1 MMMTMKKYILAIL
14 LLLPVVA
21 QAANIRIMGISCTD
35 NTTINTSTSISDGTL
50 SAGTITYNSSSHTVT
65 LDGVVA
71 HCYHSTEFISNLRNS
86 PLTVIVNSAS
96 TITARYIFDVDNG
109 GEPQSYPVN
118 LTLKSGAAGN
128 QPVDLTLNVEKQ
140 DFLSEGDNACAVIME
155 SGVTCSIINLNIKST
170 KSNPEVGEGNGYLIV
185 SKSSSDKINFY
196 NSYVHLD
203 NNVTLKKNSNG
214 TITYYGMQ
222 VTSSETPFVAKR
234 VINRT
239 TGLTSSISPLTG
251 LSISFGGGSMSP
263 ASINV
268 TNSAGGYTCSF
279 PLTVDDI
286 FDYLPY
292 KNAGGVY
299 EASVMETERAIV
311 TEANPIVI
319 SYSIAAKPINGD
331 NITISEIPM
340 QIYDGTNAPQ
350 PAIRVYDNGTLLI
363 NPTDYTVTYGA
374 NTTEGVNKGTVTI
387 AGTGNYSGSKILY
400 FDIVKEY
407 FTENSISYHTKTT
420 TTLSVGAKTGAAI
433 ATTTEGLVTVPSSV
447 THEGMTFSVTGVE
460 ATAFKDCNL
469 VTALNLPATITA
481 IKSGAFTGCS
491 ALRYIDISEAM
502 GYTPASLDRTIAT
515 SPFCGV
521 PKQTLVFLYATKTIQ
536 GENYVYKVHDD
547 DYRCDVFKI
556 YEDVTGTQLGFTGT
570 DYMWAYENPKT
581 FTANKVVNSRQLT
594 GDKYYTTCLPYAL
607 EITADMKVYTLH
619 ASSDI
624 LLGFEEVLGTLEAF
638 TPYVI
643 APQTSGQLLKA
654 TNVTIPAT
662 TAIANFC
669 QVGATSAT
677 AVGGH
682 KLVGTF
688 RYMTKGANGCYIMQ
702 SGNQWKLFDTTT
714 SAYPAACILPMRAY
728 IIGSDYPSPSRQY
741 ITGKF
746 TNADGS
752 TTEVEQLLIDEDK
765 KDHTFYDLNG
775 RRVNGSV
782 RGGVLVSDG
791 IKQLPTR

>member
-1 MMMTMKKYILAIL
+1 MMKTMKKYILAIL

-21 QAANIRIMGISCTD
+21 EAADIKIMGIICTG

-50 SAGTITYNSSSHTVT
+50 SAGTITYNSSTHTVT

-71 HCYHSTEFISNLRNS
+71 HCYNSVEFISNLRNAA
-86 PLTVIVNSAS
+86 LTVIVNSAC
-96 TITARYIFDVDNG
+96 TITARYIFDVDNFG
-109 GEPQSYPVN
+109 YPTSYPAN

-128 QPVDLTLNVEKQ
+128 QPVDLTLNIEKQ
-140 DFLSEGDNACAVIME
+140 DDLTTGGNACAVIME

-170 KSNPEVGEGNGYLIV
+170 KSNPEVGVGNGYLIV
-185 SKSSSDKINFY
+185 SKSSADKINFY

-203 NNVTLKKNSNG
+203 NNVTLKKDGNG

-222 VTSSETPFVAKR
+222 VTSSESPFVAKR

-251 LSISFGGGSMSP
+251 LSITFGGGSMTP
-263 ASINV
+263 ASIAV

-299 EASVMETERAIV
+299 EASIMETERAIV
-311 TEANPIVI
+311 TEANPIEL
-319 SYSIAAKPINGD
+319 SYSIVAKSITGD
-331 NITISEIPM
+331 KITISEIPM

-350 PAIRVYDNGTLLI
+350 PAIRIFDNDTPLI

-387 AGTGNYSGSKILY
+387 EGRGNYSGSKTLQ

-407 FTENSISYHTKTT
+407 FTENSISYHTKST

-433 ATTTEGLVTVPSSV
+433 ATTTEGPITVPSSV
-447 THEGMTFSVTGVE
+447 SHEGMTFSVTGVE
-460 ATAFKDCNL
+460 ATAFNDCSL
-469 VTALNLPATITA
+469 LTALNLPSTITG

-491 ALRYIDISEAM
+491 ALRYIDISEAI
-502 GYTPASLDRTIAT
+502 GFIPASLDRTIAT
-515 SPFCGV
+515 TPFYGV
-521 PKQTLVFLYATKTIQ
+521 PKQTLVFLYATKTVQ
-536 GENYVYKVHDD
+536 GENYIYKVHDD

-556 YEDVTGTQLGFTGT
+556 FEDVSGTQLGFTGT
-570 DYMWAYENPKT
+570 DYKWAYENPKT
-581 FTANKVVNSRQLT
+581 FTANKVINSRQLT

-607 EITADMKVYTLH
+607 EITSDMKVYTLH

-654 TNVTIPAT
+654 ENVTIPAT
-662 TAIANFC
+662 TTIANFY

-677 AVGGH
+677 AGGGH

-702 SGNQWKLFDTTT
+702 SGNQWKLFNTTT
-714 SAYPAACILPMRAY
+714 GAYPAACILPMRAY
-728 IIGSDYPSPSRQY
+728 IMSSEYPSASRQY
-741 ITGKF
+741 ISGMF

-752 TTEVEQLLIDEDK
+752 TTEVDHLLIDEDRT
-765 KDHTFYDLNG
+765 DHIFYDLNG

-782 RGGVLVSDG
+782 RGGVLISDG
-791 IKQLPTR
+791 VKQLPTR